1 MRRHLK
7 RFKRRRTT
15 SHSSRTKRPDYIIL
29 GSIIFLVLA
38 GLIMLGSAS
47 SNLGKIRYDD
57 SLYFVKHQ
65 IMYGL
70 SLGIIGFIAG
80 SFIYYRRYEK
90 IAFPAL
96 IITIILLALVFTPLG
111 ISAKGA
117 ARWLQIGPIT
127 FQPSELLKLTFPMYI
142 AAWLSRSSSERQK
155 NFLKGL
161 LPLGVV
167 IAIIAGLLLKQPSTS
182 MVAMLIAAGGIVYF
196 MSGAKISYIFSMI
209 GIGIAAILLISFIT
223 PYRWERI
230 QTFLNPSQ
238 NTQDSGFHINQA
250 LIAIGSGGLTGV
262 GFGESTTKI
271 YYLPEPAGDSIFA
284 VIAEEFGF
292 IGASIFIAVFFIL
305 VLKTF
310 LLAQKT
316 SDKFARLLL
325 IGFGSLIGIQAAVNI
340 GAISGL
346 LPLTGTPLPFISF
359 GGTSLAVFMTMAGII
374 VNISRNA

>member
-1 MRRHLK
+1 
-7 RFKRRRTT
+7 
-15 SHSSRTKRPDYIIL
+15 
-29 GSIIFLVLA
+29 
-38 GLIMLGSAS
+38 MLGSAS